1 MLVLITLR
9 SFYACSFYLNGDPQ
23 PWVRCFILLQF
34 CSFNILLFQQSVF
47 FTILII
53 QHLIFLTLRSFDVY
67 FYIMLYGSSVPKYT
81 VTFSSSFS
89 RSDRLVQEA
98 SDQRAAA
105 GLQVQP
111 SALDEHSGQ
120 HIEWFNVFIIE
131 LQYLYSVDKPAWMSK
146 SIMRPQYDH

>member
-1 MLVLITLR
+1 
-9 SFYACSFYLNGDPQ
+9 
-23 PWVRCFILLQF
+23 
-34 CSFNILLFQQSVF
+34 
-47 FTILII
+47 
-53 QHLIFLTLRSFDVY
+53 
-67 FYIMLYGSSVPKYT
+67 MLYGSSVPKYT

-120 HIEWFNVFIIE
+120 HIKLF
-131 LQYLYSVDKPAWMSK
+131 
-146 SIMRPQYDH
+146 SIFLLLNYNIYIVWRSRPECPNQ